1 MHGQQ
6 SWPCRHP
13 QSNSVGREPGV
24 DVSRGNVRVRPAA
37 TSDINEL
44 IALSED
50 NGLVDHVARRG
61 RGAHRDHNT
70 LVERYRALLSDMD
83 RLVLVAIDEATSQ
96 LVGFA
101 VLVEERVGVLAPTA
115 ALYVSHLLVAPS
127 FRRRGA
133 GRALLT
139 GAVRHAEDRE
149 IDHLVVGVQTSAR
162 DANRYLARLGFA
174 PLVVRR
180 IASVA
185 TLRRSLGIVESIDRV
200 ALRRRRS
207 VRGVLPGRVVGRGA

>member
-1 MHGQQ
+1 M
-6 SWPCRHP
+6 
-13 QSNSVGREPGV
+13 
-24 DVSRGNVRVRPAA
+24 SRGNVRVRPAVP
-37 TSDINEL
+37 SDISDL
-44 IALSED
+44 ITLSVD
-50 NGLVDHVARRG
+50 NGVADHVGRRG
-61 RGAHRDHNT
+61 RAARNGASRTMAD
-70 LVERYRALLSDMD
+70 RYAALLTDAE
-83 RLVLVAIDEATSQ
+83 RLVLVAIDEEHDR

-101 VLVEERVGVLAPTA
+101 VLLEEQIGVLLPTPT
-115 ALYVSHLLVAPS
+115 LYISHLLVAPS

-133 GRALLT
+133 GRAMLT

-149 IDHLVVGVQTSAR
+149 IDHVVVGVQAGAR

-185 TLRRSLGIVESIDRV
+185 ALRRSLNIVDSIDRA

-207 VRGVLPGRVVGRGA
+207 VRGVLPGRAVGRGA

>member
-1 MHGQQ
+1 
-6 SWPCRHP
+6 
-13 QSNSVGREPGV
+13 V
-24 DVSRGNVRVRPAA
+24 DVSRGNVRVRPAG

-50 NGLVDHVARRG
+50 NGVVEHTIRRG
-61 RGAHRDHNT
+61 RGSRADHT
-70 LVERYRALLSDMD
+70 VSLADRYRSLLSDMD
-83 RLVLVAIDEATSQ
+83 RLVLVAIDEATEQ

-101 VLVEERVGVLAPTA
+101 VLLEERVGVLAPTA
-115 ALYVSHLLVAPS
+115 TLYISHLLVAPS
-127 FRRRGA
+127 FRKRGA

-149 IDHLVVGVQTSAR
+149 IDHVVVGVQAGAR

-185 TLRRSLGIVESIDRV
+185 TLRRSLGIAESIDRV
-200 ALRRRRS
+200 ALRRRRT
-207 VRGVLPGRVVGRGA
+207 VRGVLPSRVVGRGA

>member
-1 MHGQQ
+1 
-6 SWPCRHP
+6 
-13 QSNSVGREPGV
+13 
-24 DVSRGNVRVRPAA
+24 VSRGNLRIRPAVP
-37 TSDINEL
+37 SDITEL
-44 IALSED
+44 IALTVD
-50 NGLVDHVARRG
+50 NGVTEHIGRRARRDDP
-61 RGAHRDHNT
+61 RT
-70 LVERYRALLSDMD
+70 LADRYRDLLGDLD
-83 RLVLVAIDEATSQ
+83 RLVLVAVDEASKQ

-101 VLVEERVGVLAPTA
+101 VLVEEQIGVLAPAVT
-115 ALYVSHLLVAPS
+115 LYVSHLLVAPA

-149 IDHLVVGVQTSAR
+149 ISHVVVAVQAGAR

-185 TLRRSLGIVESIDRV
+185 TLRRSLGIADTLDRV
-200 ALRRRRS
+200 TLRRRRT
-207 VRGVLPGRVVGRGA
+207 VRGVIPGRVVGRGA

>member
-1 MHGQQ
+1 ML
-6 SWPCRHP
+6 
-13 QSNSVGREPGV
+13 
-24 DVSRGNVRVRPAA
+24 A
-37 TSDINEL
+37 
-44 IALSED
+44 ED
-50 NGLVDHVARRG
+50 NGLVDRVSRRG
-61 RGAHRDHNT
+61 RGVHRGDHNS
-70 LVERYRALLSDMD
+70 LVDRYMALLSDMD
-83 RLVLVAIDEATSQ
+83 RLVLVAIDEATDQ

-101 VLVEERVGVLAPTA
+101 VLLEERVGVLAPTA
-115 ALYVSHLLVAPS
+115 ALYISHLLVTPS

-149 IDHLVVGVQTSAR
+149 IDHVVVGVQASAR

-180 IASVA
+180 IATVA
-185 TLRRSLGIVESIDRV
+185 VLRRSLGIVDSFDRV

-207 VRGVLPGRVVGRGA
+207 VRGVLPSRVVGRGA

>member
-1 MHGQQ
+1 MNKPAQRRNQ
-6 SWPCRHP
+6 
-13 QSNSVGREPGV
+13 REMGA
-24 DVSRGNVRVRPAA
+24 DVSRGNLRIRPAG
-37 TSDINEL
+37 TSDISDL
-44 IALSED
+44 ISLTVE
-50 NGLVDHVARRG
+50 NGVTDHIGRRSRKG
-61 RGAHRDHNT
+61 DPESLAD
-70 LVERYRALLSDMD
+70 RYRALLDDLD
-83 RLVLVAIDEATSQ
+83 RLVLVAVDEVSQQ

-101 VLVEERVGVLAPTA
+101 VLIEEHIGVLAPATT
-115 ALYVSHLLVAPS
+115 LYISHLLVAPS

-149 IDHLVVGVQTSAR
+149 IGHVVVGVQASAR

-185 TLRRSLGIVESIDRV
+185 TLRRSLGIADTLDRV
-200 ALRRRRS
+200 ALRRRRT
-207 VRGVLPGRVVGRGA
+207 VRGVIPGRVVGRGA

>member
-1 MHGQQ
+1 M
-6 SWPCRHP
+6 
-13 QSNSVGREPGV
+13 
-24 DVSRGNVRVRPAA
+24 SRGNLRIRPAA
-37 TSDINEL
+37 TSDITDL
-44 IALSED
+44 ISLTVD
-50 NGLVDHVARRG
+50 NGVTEHVGRRARRG
-61 RGAHRDHNT
+61 DPNSLAD
-70 LVERYRALLSDMD
+70 RYRELLADPE
-83 RLVLVAIDEATSQ
+83 RLVLVAIDEASQQ

-101 VLVEERVGVLAPTA
+101 VLVEESIGVLAPA
-115 ALYVSHLLVAPS
+115 ATLYISHLLVAPA

-149 IDHLVVGVQTSAR
+149 ISHVVVGVQAGAR

-185 TLRRSLGIVESIDRV
+185 ALRRSLGISETLDRV
-200 ALRRRRS
+200 TLRRRRT
-207 VRGVLPGRVVGRGA
+207 VRGVIPGRVVGRGA

>member
-1 MHGQQ
+1 
-6 SWPCRHP
+6 
-13 QSNSVGREPGV
+13 
-24 DVSRGNVRVRPAA
+24 VSRGNLRIRPAV

-44 IALSED
+44 ITLTVD
-50 NGLVDHVARRG
+50 NGVIEHVGRRV
-61 RGAHRDHNT
+61 RKSDPNSLAD
-70 LVERYRALLSDMD
+70 RYRALLSDLD
-83 RLVLVAIDEATSQ
+83 RLVLVAVDEASQQ

-101 VLVEERVGVLAPTA
+101 VLLEEHIGVLAPTTT
-115 ALYVSHLLVAPS
+115 LYISHLLVAPS

-149 IDHLVVGVQTSAR
+149 IDHVVVGVQASAR
-162 DANRYLARLGFA
+162 EANRYLARLGFA

-180 IASVA
+180 IASVS
-185 TLRRSLGIVESIDRV
+185 TLRRSLGIVDSIDRV